1 MRTHHLLH
9 SGFFG
14 HGEMQKEFEDAAFA
28 LQPGQVSGVVET
40 ASGVHLI
47 QRYALIPAS
56 HVSSNVCLLTQRT
69 VFSKLA
75 AIYKID
81 T

>member
-1 MRTHHLLH
+1 MCASTNYILY

-47 QRYALIPAS
+47 QRYALIQHAMFHQGS
-56 HVSSNVCLLTQRT
+56 
-69 VFSKLA
+69 A
-75 AIYKID
+75 Y
-81 T
+81 

>member
-1 MRTHHLLH
+1 MSFALSLVHFSMKLTII

-47 QRYALIPAS
+47 QR
-56 HVSSNVCLLTQRT
+56 
-69 VFSKLA
+69 
-75 AIYKID
+75 
-81 T
+81 

>member
-1 MRTHHLLH
+1 MKLTVG

-47 QRYALIPAS
+47 QRYATP
-56 HVSSNVCLLTQRT
+56 H
-69 VFSKLA
+69 
-75 AIYKID
+75 
-81 T
+81 